1 MLIEPFVLEKVK
13 GVPLYNA
20 GISRKTEDIVTD
32 VPKVQK
38 SKTAVHLEMEESVL
52 DQLPSLCNT
61 PKDSGAAPPQGTS
74 SGKQQMST
82 ALRERLRRT
91 RRSFNA
97 NFTVAKR
104 LKIDTEEE
112 KGSAGADTG
121 CLPETSAD
129 CSRLQDGS
137 ENLEGN
143 GTGQTRF
150 KSPLQE
156 SDPCGSAENSDVLQV
171 DLGLQQSLEEKAK
184 LVKQVQEKE
193 ELLRRLKLVKMYRS
207 KNNLSEL
214 QALIVKW
221 RSSTQLM
228 LYELQSAFS
237 ADGKKVSL
245 TQLIDTFRLEDQL
258 LHYSRSEED
267 FVDA

>member
-1 MLIEPFVLEKVK
+1 MEEPVLEK
-13 GVPLYNA
+13 
-20 GISRKTEDIVTD
+20 S
-32 VPKVQK
+32 
-38 SKTAVHLEMEESVL
+38 TA
-52 DQLPSLCNT
+52 LCST
-61 PKDSGAAPPQGTS
+61 PKDSGTTAPQGTG
-74 SGKQQMST
+74 SGKQPMSA
-82 ALRERLRRT
+82 ALRERLRKT

-104 LKIDTEEE
+104 LKIDTDERN
-112 KGSAGADTG
+112 
-121 CLPETSAD
+121 SAD
-129 CSRLQDGS
+129 ADKGFLPRTNTDCPRLQDGS
-137 ENLEGN
+137 ENLERN
-143 GTGQTRF
+143 STGHICF

-156 SDPCGSAENSDVLQV
+156 SDLSGSAENAHVLQA
-171 DLGLQQSLEEKAK
+171 DLSQQQSLEEKVR

-228 LYELQSAFS
+228 LYELQAAFS

-245 TQLIDTFRLEDQL
+245 TQLIDTFGLEDQL
-258 LHYSRSEED
+258 LHYSRTEED

>member
-1 MLIEPFVLEKVK
+1 
-13 GVPLYNA
+13 
-20 GISRKTEDIVTD
+20 
-32 VPKVQK
+32 
-38 SKTAVHLEMEESVL
+38 MEESVL
-52 DQLPSLCNT
+52 DKLPSFCNT

-74 SGKQQMST
+74 SGKQQMSA
-82 ALRERLRRT
+82 ALRERLRKT

-104 LKIDTEEE
+104 LKIDTEE
-112 KGSAGADTG
+112 KDSAGADTG
-121 CLPETSAD
+121 CLPETSTD
-129 CSRLQDGS
+129 CSTLRDGS

-143 GTGQTRF
+143 STGHTCF

-156 SDPCGSAENSDVLQV
+156 SDPCGSAENLGVLQV
-171 DLGLQQSLEEKAK
+171 DLGQQQSLEEKVK

-214 QALIVKW
+214 QALITKW
-221 RSSTQLM
+221 RSSTQMM

-245 TQLIDTFRLEDQL
+245 TQLIDTFGLEDQL
-258 LHYSRSEED
+258 LHYSRTEED

>member
-1 MLIEPFVLEKVK
+1 
-13 GVPLYNA
+13 
-20 GISRKTEDIVTD
+20 
-32 VPKVQK
+32 
-38 SKTAVHLEMEESVL
+38 MEEPASDKL
-52 DQLPSLCNT
+52 TSLCST
-61 PKDSGAAPPQGTS
+61 PKDSGTAAPQRTG
-74 SGKQQMST
+74 SGKQPMSAT
-82 ALRERLRRT
+82 LRERLRKT

-104 LKIDTEEE
+104 LKIDSEE
-112 KGSAGADTG
+112 KDCADVDKEH
-121 CLPETSAD
+121 LPKKSVD

-137 ENLEGN
+137 ESLEGN
-143 GTGQTRF
+143 CTGHACF
-150 KSPLQE
+150 KSPSQE
-156 SDPCGSAENSDVLQV
+156 NNLCEPGENGVRA
-171 DLGLQQSLEEKAK
+171 DLSQQQSLEEKVR

-237 ADGKKVSL
+237 ADGKKASL
-245 TQLIDTFRLEDQL
+245 SQLIDSFGLEDQL
-258 LHYSRSEED
+258 LHYSRTEED
-267 FVDA
+267 FVDT

>member
-1 MLIEPFVLEKVK
+1 
-13 GVPLYNA
+13 
-20 GISRKTEDIVTD
+20 
-32 VPKVQK
+32 
-38 SKTAVHLEMEESVL
+38 MEEPVL
-52 DQLPSLCNT
+52 DKLPSLCCT
-61 PKDSGAAPPQGTS
+61 PKASGTAAPQGTS
-74 SGKQQMST
+74 SGKQPMSA
-82 ALRERLRRT
+82 ALRERLRKT

-104 LKIDTEEE
+104 LKVDTEE
-112 KGSAGADTG
+112 KDCSHVDKG
-121 CLPETSAD
+121 CLPKTSTD

-137 ENLEGN
+137 ESPEGSS
-143 GTGQTRF
+143 TGHACF

-156 SDPCGSAENSDVLQV
+156 SGLCVSAENSDVLQV
-171 DLGLQQSLEEKAK
+171 DISQQQSLEEKVR

-245 TQLIDTFRLEDQL
+245 TQLIDSFGLEDQL
-258 LHYSRSEED
+258 LHYSRAEED
-267 FVDA
+267 FVD

>member
-1 MLIEPFVLEKVK
+1 
-13 GVPLYNA
+13 
-20 GISRKTEDIVTD
+20 
-32 VPKVQK
+32 
-38 SKTAVHLEMEESVL
+38 MEEPVL
-52 DQLPSLCNT
+52 DKLTSLCNT
-61 PKDSGAAPPQGTS
+61 PKDSGTTAPQEIS
-74 SGKQQMST
+74 SGKQPMSA
-82 ALRERLRRT
+82 ALRERLRKT

-104 LKIDTEEE
+104 LKIDTEE
-112 KGSAGADTG
+112 KGCADADTG
-121 CLPETSAD
+121 CLPKTITD

-137 ENLEGN
+137 ENLERN
-143 GTGQTRF
+143 GTAHTCF
-150 KSPLQE
+150 KSRLHE
-156 SDPCGSAENSDVLQV
+156 SDLSGSAENSHVLQA
-171 DLGLQQSLEEKAK
+171 DLSQQQSLEEKVR

-245 TQLIDTFRLEDQL
+245 TQLIDTFGLEDQL
-258 LHYSRSEED
+258 LHYSRTEED
-267 FVDA
+267 FVD

>member
-1 MLIEPFVLEKVK
+1 M
-13 GVPLYNA
+13 PLYNVA
-20 GISRKTEDIVTD
+20 ISRKTKDVVTD

-38 SKTAVHLEMEESVL
+38 SKTAIYLEMEESVL
-52 DQLPSLCNT
+52 DKLPSLCST
-61 PKDSGAAPPQGTS
+61 PKDSGPAPAQGTS
-74 SGKQQMST
+74 SGKQQMSA
-82 ALRERLRRT
+82 ALRERLRKT

-104 LKIDTEEE
+104 LKIDTEE
-112 KGSAGADTG
+112 KDTKDTAGADTG
-121 CLPETSAD
+121 CLPEASTH

-143 GTGQTRF
+143 GTGHTCF
-150 KSPLQE
+150 KSPSQE
-156 SDPCGSAENSDVLQV
+156 SDPCGSAENLDVLQV
-171 DLGLQQSLEEKAK
+171 DLGQQQCLEEKVK
-184 LVKQVQEKE
+184 LEKQVQEKE
-193 ELLRRLKLVKMYRS
+193 ELLRRLRLVKMYRS

-245 TQLIDTFRLEDQL
+245 TQLIDTFGLEDQL
-258 LHYSRSEED
+258 LHYSRTEED

>member
-1 MLIEPFVLEKVK
+1 
-13 GVPLYNA
+13 
-20 GISRKTEDIVTD
+20 
-32 VPKVQK
+32 
-38 SKTAVHLEMEESVL
+38 MEESVL
-52 DQLPSLCNT
+52 DKLPSLSNT

-74 SGKQQMST
+74 SGKQQMSA
-82 ALRERLRRT
+82 ALRERLRKT

-97 NFTVAKR
+97 SFTVAKR
-104 LKIDTEEE
+104 LKIDMEE
-112 KGSAGADTG
+112 KDSAGADTG
-121 CLPETSAD
+121 CLPETSTN
-129 CSRLQDGS
+129 CSTLQDGS

-143 GTGQTRF
+143 STGHTCC

-156 SDPCGSAENSDVLQV
+156 SDPCGSAENLGVLQV
-171 DLGLQQSLEEKAK
+171 DLGQQQSLEEKVK

-214 QALIVKW
+214 QALIAKW
-221 RSSTQLM
+221 RSSTQMM

-245 TQLIDTFRLEDQL
+245 TQLIDTFGLEDQL
-258 LHYSRSEED
+258 LHYSRTEED

>member
-1 MLIEPFVLEKVK
+1 M
-13 GVPLYNA
+13 
-20 GISRKTEDIVTD
+20 S
-32 VPKVQK
+32 
-38 SKTAVHLEMEESVL
+38 
-52 DQLPSLCNT
+52 
-61 PKDSGAAPPQGTS
+61 AAL
-74 SGKQQMST
+74 K
-82 ALRERLRRT
+82 ERLRKT
-91 RRSFNA
+91 RRSFNT
-97 NFTVAKR
+97 NFAVVKR
-104 LKIDTEEE
+104 LKIDTEE
-112 KGSAGADTG
+112 KDCADADKE
-121 CLPETSAD
+121 CLPKTSTD

-137 ENLEGN
+137 EYPESNS
-143 GTGQTRF
+143 TGHRCF
-150 KSPLQE
+150 GSPLQE
-156 SDPCGSAENSDVLQV
+156 NGLCGSAENSHVLQA
-171 DLGLQQSLEEKAK
+171 DLCQQQSLEEKVR

-245 TQLIDTFRLEDQL
+245 TQLIDTFGLEDQL
-258 LHYSRSEED
+258 LHYSRTEED

>member
-1 MLIEPFVLEKVK
+1 MEEPVLEKM
-13 GVPLYNA
+13 
-20 GISRKTEDIVTD
+20 T
-32 VPKVQK
+32 
-38 SKTAVHLEMEESVL
+38 
-52 DQLPSLCNT
+52 SLCHT
-61 PKDSGAAPPQGTS
+61 PTDSMRAAPQGTS
-74 SGKQQMST
+74 SGKQPMSA
-82 ALRERLRRT
+82 ALRERLRKT

-104 LKIDTEEE
+104 LKIDTQENDC
-112 KGSAGADTG
+112 ADADKG
-121 CLPETSAD
+121 CLPKTSTE
-129 CSRLQDGS
+129 CSRLQDSS
-137 ENLEGN
+137 ETLERN
-143 GTGQTRF
+143 STGHICI

-156 SDPCGSAENSDVLQV
+156 SGLSGSAQNPDVLQA
-171 DLGLQQSLEEKAK
+171 DLSQQQALGEKVR
-184 LVKQVQEKE
+184 LLKQVQEKE
-193 ELLRRLKLVKMYRS
+193 ELLRRLKMVKMYRS

-245 TQLIDTFRLEDQL
+245 TQLIDTFGLEDQL
-258 LHYSRSEED
+258 LHYSRTEED

>member
-1 MLIEPFVLEKVK
+1 
-13 GVPLYNA
+13 
-20 GISRKTEDIVTD
+20 
-32 VPKVQK
+32 
-38 SKTAVHLEMEESVL
+38 MEEPASNKL
-52 DQLPSLCNT
+52 TSLCNT
-61 PKDSGAAPPQGTS
+61 PKDSGTAAPQRTG
-74 SGKQQMST
+74 SGKQPMSAT
-82 ALRERLRRT
+82 LRERLRKT

-104 LKIDTEEE
+104 LKIDSEE
-112 KGSAGADTG
+112 KDCADVDTEH
-121 CLPETSAD
+121 LPKKSVD

-137 ENLEGN
+137 ESLEGN
-143 GTGQTRF
+143 CTGHTCF
-150 KSPLQE
+150 KSPSQNSLRE
-156 SDPCGSAENSDVLQV
+156 SGENGVRV
-171 DLGLQQSLEEKAK
+171 DLSHQQSLEEKLR

-214 QALIVKW
+214 QALIAKW

-245 TQLIDTFRLEDQL
+245 SQLIDSFGLEDQL
-258 LHYSRSEED
+258 LHYSRTEED
-267 FVDA
+267 FVDT

>member
-1 MLIEPFVLEKVK
+1 
-13 GVPLYNA
+13 
-20 GISRKTEDIVTD
+20 
-32 VPKVQK
+32 
-38 SKTAVHLEMEESVL
+38 
-52 DQLPSLCNT
+52 
-61 PKDSGAAPPQGTS
+61 
-74 SGKQQMST
+74 MS
-82 ALRERLRRT
+82 ASLRERLRKT

-104 LKIDTEEE
+104 LKIDPEE
-112 KGSAGADTG
+112 KDS
-121 CLPETSAD
+121 TSAD
-129 CSRLQDGS
+129 TECLSETSTDCYRLQDGS
-137 ENLEGN
+137 KNLEGN
-143 GTGQTRF
+143 GSGHTHF

-156 SDPCGSAENSDVLQV
+156 SDPCGSAENLHVPQV
-171 DLGLQQSLEEKAK
+171 DLGQQQSLEEKLK

-207 KNNLSEL
+207 KNNLNDL

-245 TQLIDTFRLEDQL
+245 TQLIDTFGLEDQL
-258 LHYSRSEED
+258 LHYSRTEED
-267 FVDA
+267 FVDV

>member
-1 MLIEPFVLEKVK
+1 
-13 GVPLYNA
+13 
-20 GISRKTEDIVTD
+20 
-32 VPKVQK
+32 
-38 SKTAVHLEMEESVL
+38 
-52 DQLPSLCNT
+52 
-61 PKDSGAAPPQGTS
+61 
-74 SGKQQMST
+74 MSA
-82 ALRERLRRT
+82 ALRERLRKT

-104 LKIDTEEE
+104 LKVDTEE
-112 KGSAGADTG
+112 KNCADADKG
-121 CLPETSAD
+121 CLTKTSTD
-129 CSRLQDGS
+129 CSRSQQDLS
-137 ENLEGN
+137 ENLERN
-143 GTGQTRF
+143 GTGHTCSR
-150 KSPLQE
+150 SPLQE
-156 SDPCGSAENSDVLQV
+156 NDLCGSAENSHVLQA
-171 DLGLQQSLEEKAK
+171 DLSQQQTLQEKVR

-245 TQLIDTFRLEDQL
+245 TQLIDTFGLEDQL
-258 LHYSRSEED
+258 LHYSRTEED
-267 FVDA
+267 FVDI

>member
-1 MLIEPFVLEKVK
+1 
-13 GVPLYNA
+13 
-20 GISRKTEDIVTD
+20 
-32 VPKVQK
+32 
-38 SKTAVHLEMEESVL
+38 MEEPVL
-52 DQLPSLCNT
+52 DKMTSLCNT
-61 PKDSGAAPPQGTS
+61 PKDSGTAAPQGPS
-74 SGKQQMST
+74 SGKQPMSA
-82 ALRERLRRT
+82 ALRERLRKT

-104 LKIDTEEE
+104 LKIDTEE
-112 KGSAGADTG
+112 KDCAGADKG
-121 CLPETSAD
+121 CMSKTTTD

-137 ENLEGN
+137 ESLDGN
-143 GTGQTRF
+143 GTGHTSF
-150 KSPLQE
+150 KSSLQAN
-156 SDPCGSAENSDVLQV
+156 DLCGSVEKSHVLQASFN
-171 DLGLQQSLEEKAK
+171 LQQSLEERVR

-193 ELLRRLKLVKMYRS
+193 ELLRRLKMVKMYRS

-245 TQLIDTFRLEDQL
+245 TQLIDSFGLEDQL
-258 LHYSRSEED
+258 LHYSRTEED

>member
-1 MLIEPFVLEKVK
+1 
-13 GVPLYNA
+13 
-20 GISRKTEDIVTD
+20 
-32 VPKVQK
+32 
-38 SKTAVHLEMEESVL
+38 
-52 DQLPSLCNT
+52 
-61 PKDSGAAPPQGTS
+61 
-74 SGKQQMST
+74 MSA
-82 ALRERLRRT
+82 ALRERLRKT

-97 NFTVAKR
+97 NFAVAKR
-104 LKIDTEEE
+104 LKVDTEE
-112 KGSAGADTG
+112 KNCVDADQG
-121 CLPETSAD
+121 CLPKTSTD
-129 CSRLQDGS
+129 GSRLQDGS

-143 GTGQTRF
+143 GTEHTCF
-150 KSPLQE
+150 KGPLQE
-156 SDPCGSAENSDVLQV
+156 SGLCGSAENSDVLQV
-171 DLGLQQSLEEKAK
+171 DLSQQQSLEEKVR

-193 ELLRRLKLVKMYRS
+193 ELLRRLKFVKMYRS

-245 TQLIDTFRLEDQL
+245 TQLIDTFGLGDQL
-258 LHYSRSEED
+258 LHYSRTEED

>member
-1 MLIEPFVLEKVK
+1 
-13 GVPLYNA
+13 
-20 GISRKTEDIVTD
+20 
-32 VPKVQK
+32 
-38 SKTAVHLEMEESVL
+38 MEEPVL
-52 DQLPSLCNT
+52 DKMSSLCHT
-61 PKDSGAAPPQGTS
+61 PKDSGRATPQGTS
-74 SGKQQMST
+74 SGKQPMSA
-82 ALRERLRRT
+82 ALRERLRKT

-104 LKIDTEEE
+104 LKIDTQE
-112 KGSAGADTG
+112 KDSADADRE
-121 CLPETSAD
+121 CLPKTSTD

-137 ENLEGN
+137 ENLERN
-143 GTGQTRF
+143 STGHTCF
-150 KSPLQE
+150 KSPSQE
-156 SDPCGSAENSDVLQV
+156 SGLCGSAENSDELQAE
-171 DLGLQQSLEEKAK
+171 LSQQQSLEVKLR

-245 TQLIDTFRLEDQL
+245 TQLIDTFGLEDQL
-258 LHYSRSEED
+258 LHYSRTEED